1 MNLAA
6 SFGVSIDRH
15 QEDRHR
21 GSHELL
27 RPNCCDHL
35 DSSFCA
41 SRDVGLRYR
50 VGGFPK
56 RRLKP
61 PKTPRI
67 KTPSIK
73 TPGSGGDGDGAASSA
88 RAANASRVGSQRCV
102 TQNTED
108 GTPATVID
116 DRDAEGI
123 LGKNVYSAA
132 NEDMGR
138 VVDVIVKRTGEV
150 RAAVIDFGG
159 FLGVG
164 SRTIAVDWSALR
176 FPTSGPMD
184 HIILELTRDQ
194 VRLAPEY
201 KPGEPLVVLGLG
213 DVQPHP
219 ETPAPE
225 H

>member
-1 MNLAA
+1 LGFQLTDTKETATEGRMNCFVRAVAIVGILFFAA
-6 SFGVSIDRH
+6 PEASAHALGWRLSQSTSPQEIQDQSI
-15 QEDRHR
+15 
-21 GSHELL
+21 
-27 RPNCCDHL
+27 P
-35 DSSFCA
+35 A
-41 SRDVGLRYR
+41 VA
-50 VGGFPK
+50 
-56 RRLKP
+56 P
-61 PKTPRI
+61 PAV
-67 KTPSIK
+67 
-73 TPGSGGDGDGAASSA
+73 AAQDQAQPAPQSPPPH
-88 RAANASRVGSQRCV
+88 G
-102 TQNTED
+102 TED

-123 LGKNVYSAA
+123 LGKSVYSTAK
-132 NEDMGR
+132 EDMGR
-138 VVDVIVKRTGEV
+138 IVDVIVKRTGEV

>member
-1 MNLAA
+1 LGFQLTDTKKTAIEGRMNCLVRAVAIVGVLLFAAPEASAHAVGWRLPQSTSPQKIQDQSVSVLAA
-6 SFGVSIDRH
+6 QD
-15 QEDRHR
+15 QAQ
-21 GSHELL
+21 
-27 RPNCCDHL
+27 PAPQPP
-35 DSSFCA
+35 A
-41 SRDVGLRYR
+41 SVQMEQSPLQKDA
-50 VGGFPK
+50 
-56 RRLKP
+56 
-61 PKTPRI
+61 TPQ
-67 KTPSIK
+67 
-73 TPGSGGDGDGAASSA
+73 GA
-88 RAANASRVGSQRCV
+88 
-102 TQNTED
+102 ED

-116 DRDAEGI
+116 DRNADGI
-123 LGKNVYSAA
+123 LGKSVYSAA

-138 VVDVIVKRTGEV
+138 IVDVIVKRTGEV

-176 FPTSGPMD
+176 FPKSGPMD

-201 KPGEPLVVLGLG
+201 IPGEPLVVLGLG

>member
-1 MNLAA
+1 MNLAG
-6 SFGVSIDRH
+6 SFGVSIDDT
-15 QEDRHR
+15 QEDALEDQMNYVVRAVASI
-21 GSHELL
+21 GILL
-27 RPNCCDHL
+27 FALP
-35 DSSFCA
+35 
-41 SRDVGLRYR
+41 V
-50 VGGFPK
+50 
-56 RRLKP
+56 
-61 PKTPRI
+61 T
-67 KTPSIK
+67 
-73 TPGSGGDGDGAASSA
+73 SA
-88 RAANASRVGSQRCV
+88 RAAHWRFSQATAQPAQSAKDPVPAAMTEQPAPPAQQPPPESAHKDAAHENA
-102 TQNTED
+102 ED

-123 LGKNVYSAA
+123 LGKSVYSAA

-164 SRTIAVDWSALR
+164 NRTIAVDWSALR

>member
-1 MNLAA
+1 M
-6 SFGVSIDRH
+6 
-15 QEDRHR
+15 
-21 GSHELL
+21 
-27 RPNCCDHL
+27 
-35 DSSFCA
+35 
-41 SRDVGLRYR
+41 
-50 VGGFPK
+50 
-56 RRLKP
+56 RRLRSNRRPCRLAKMRRT
-61 PKTPRI
+61 KT
-67 KTPSIK
+67 S
-73 TPGSGGDGDGAASSA
+73 
-88 RAANASRVGSQRCV
+88 
-102 TQNTED
+102 ED